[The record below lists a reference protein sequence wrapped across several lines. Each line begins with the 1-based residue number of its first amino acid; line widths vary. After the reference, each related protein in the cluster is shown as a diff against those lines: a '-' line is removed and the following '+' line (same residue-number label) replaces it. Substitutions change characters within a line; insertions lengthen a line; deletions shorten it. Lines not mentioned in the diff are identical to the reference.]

1 MGKLISYTELDQTSK
16 QIHSTLAKI
25 VREKR
30 GKMSIKQLS
39 LIANVNFVTIKR
51 IENGQGCSLKSVS
64 KVCKALG
71 LEILII

>member
-1 MGKLISYTELDQTSK
+1 MGTLVSYDELDRTSK
-16 QIHSTLAKI
+16 EIHSTLAGM
-25 VREKR
+25 VRERR
-30 GKMSIKQLS
+30 GKMSITQLS

-51 IENGQGCSLKSVS
+51 IESGQGCSLKSVS

>member
-16 QIHSTLAKI
+16 QIHSTLARV